1 MQKILFLITIALIS
15 SNFSHGAHLKG
26 GWIQYEYL
34 GAGAAPNT
42 SKYRITIRQYLLCSS
57 SAAQIDPH
65 VSLGIFDAG
74 TNALD
79 TLLTVDSV
87 ANGSVILN
95 KTSYNPC
102 LTNRPPVCYLIN
114 KYVTIVDLPDNDAG
128 YTLAVQRC
136 CRIGGIVN
144 VDSSAFVGIT
154 YSNKIPGGIYRNNN
168 SPSFVQKDT
177 VLVCYNEN
185 FTFDFG
191 ATDADGDS
199 LAYSFCDGLAGGS
212 SNNPS
217 PNPPSNPPFT
227 SIPYSFPFTGGSPLG
242 SSINIDHQTG
252 VISGIAPS
260 TPGDYVVAVCAQEY
274 RGGVLIGSTKKE
286 IHMSVGACSESA
298 AKLNP
303 VYINCNNL
311 SFTFFNESTSSN
323 VTKYLWD
330 FGDGNS
336 SSLSTPTHNYSDTGV
351 YNLGLIVTTVGGCM
365 DSSHAHIKVY
375 PGFTPKF
382 TIQGN
387 CYQKPFIFTDAT
399 YTKYGVVNNW
409 NWNFGDTSSVNNTAN
424 TQQAIHSY
432 SHTDTATVILQ
443 VSTTEGCTGNDTL
456 RVAITDSCIDLPVT
470 LDLFTA
476 VTKNKTIQTNWHTA
490 TELNTSHFIVQHSTD
505 GNSFTDIGTIKA
517 IGSGANS
524 YSFTDET
531 PTNGIN
537 YYRLKSVDKDG
548 SLSFSKL
555 VSASLTTNN
564 SPLTTI
570 YPNPAKDNVT
580 IKGNHISSVQVF
592 DNMGRVVKVV
602 SLKDATNPVLSV
614 NSLAAGVYH
623 LRVETID
630 GKVSSAGLMVND

>member
-227 SIPYSFPFTGGSPLG
+227 SIPYSFPLLEVLRLG
-242 SSINIDHQTG
+242 
-252 VISGIAPS
+252 
-260 TPGDYVVAVCAQEY
+260 
-274 RGGVLIGSTKKE
+274 
-286 IHMSVGACSESA
+286 
-298 AKLNP
+298 
-303 VYINCNNL
+303 
-311 SFTFFNESTSSN
+311 
-323 VTKYLWD
+323 
-330 FGDGNS
+330 
-336 SSLSTPTHNYSDTGV
+336 
-351 YNLGLIVTTVGGCM
+351 
-365 DSSHAHIKVY
+365 
-375 PGFTPKF
+375 
-382 TIQGN
+382 
-387 CYQKPFIFTDAT
+387 
-399 YTKYGVVNNW
+399 
-409 NWNFGDTSSVNNTAN
+409 
-424 TQQAIHSY
+424 
-432 SHTDTATVILQ
+432 Q
-443 VSTTEGCTGNDTL
+443 V
-456 RVAITDSCIDLPVT
+456 
-470 LDLFTA
+470 
-476 VTKNKTIQTNWHTA
+476 
-490 TELNTSHFIVQHSTD
+490 
-505 GNSFTDIGTIKA
+505 
-517 IGSGANS
+517 
-524 YSFTDET
+524 
-531 PTNGIN
+531 
-537 YYRLKSVDKDG
+537 
-548 SLSFSKL
+548 
-555 VSASLTTNN
+555 
-564 SPLTTI
+564 
-570 YPNPAKDNVT
+570 
-580 IKGNHISSVQVF
+580 
-592 DNMGRVVKVV
+592 
-602 SLKDATNPVLSV
+602 
-614 NSLAAGVYH
+614 
-623 LRVETID
+623 
-630 GKVSSAGLMVND
+630 